1 MLVLS
6 AFIPLEAVAPPAAA
20 ASLLLPLPFL
30 RETSSFSPPTVT
42 ADTSG
47 AGSPLALNALSS
59 ASSRPG
65 PLYDVL
71 PLLLLLL
78 LPALAVSLL
87 AAARSLSTASWLG
100 SVIVAVVPAC
110 KQ

>member
-6 AFIPLEAVAPPAAA
+6 EIIPLGALAAPAAA
-20 ASLLLPLPFL
+20 DPLLLPLPFL
-30 RETSSFSPPTVT
+30 RETSSFSPAIVT

-47 AGSPLALNALSS
+47 AGKPLALNALSR
-59 ASSRPG
+59 ASSRLG
-65 PLYDVL
+65 PLYD
-71 PLLLLLL
+71 PLLLLL

-87 AAARSLSTASWLG
+87 AAARSLSAASWLG

-110 KQ
+110 RQ